1 MTGNQSIFNNWC
13 ISLWQRPSGQHRI
26 FIAAP
31 LLLTTPWQWSG
42 HQCGRAALL
51 PCLPE
56 GQLPCAPL
64 YYCYRSPTVLT
75 SISHCSISGQSLRKE
90 RSTEDNRLSTLSS
103 GETITLLFDVG
114 SAGPG
119 SMIHSRSKSELDWS
133 RTTWLG
139 FQLLF
144 WSDLPFC
151 ARLKL
156 LYDLCFA
163 PSCWLV
169 WNDA

>member
-1 MTGNQSIFNNWC
+1 MWLDCQVITGHRIIVNSYC
-13 ISLWQRPSGQHRI
+13 SSLWQRPSGQHGI
-26 FIAAP
+26 FITAH
-31 LLLTTPWQWSG
+31 LLLTTFWQWPG

-64 YYCYRSPTVLT
+64 YYCYRSPTVLA
-75 SISHCSISGQSLRKE
+75 SISHCSISGQSIRKE
-90 RSTEDNRLSTLSS
+90 RSTEDNRLSTCSS
-103 GETITLLFDVG
+103 GETITLLFDVD

-119 SMIHSRSKSELDWS
+119 SMIQSRSKSELDWS

-139 FQLLF
+139 FQLLH

-151 ARLKL
+151 ARLK
-156 LYDLCFA
+156 
-163 PSCWLV
+163 
-169 WNDA
+169 